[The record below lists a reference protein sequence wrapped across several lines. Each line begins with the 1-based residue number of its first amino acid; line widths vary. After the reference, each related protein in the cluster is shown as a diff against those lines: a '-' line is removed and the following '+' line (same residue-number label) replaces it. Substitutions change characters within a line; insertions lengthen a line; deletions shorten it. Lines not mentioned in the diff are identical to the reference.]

1 MKKEDLPINIPV
13 FPLSN
18 FIIFPKTT
26 VPLNIF
32 EPRYI
37 DMINDCMKSNKI
49 IGMIQ
54 PQSSK
59 NQKVQPEL
67 HKVGCIGKITSFRE
81 TEDGRYLIELK
92 GVARFK
98 SVKELETVTKYRI
111 LHVDYGDYIQ
121 DLENKKEDLKFSDL
135 ELIFKDLK
143 SLFEKKGFIINWK
156 ALEKQSLDEII
167 NALAMASPFSLEE
180 KQVLLEAENL
190 DIRKNKIAEILKTYT
205 HDIYENNTIQ

>member
-1 MKKEDLPINIPV
+1 MKNLPSKLPI

-37 DMINDCMKSNKI
+37 DMVNDSMKSNKL

-54 PQSSK
+54 PK
-59 NQKVQPEL
+59 NSNNQNEIPEL
-67 HKVGCIGKITSFRE
+67 HQVGCVGKITSFRE
-81 TEDGRYLIELK
+81 TDDGRYLIELK
-92 GVARFK
+92 GVSRFK
-98 SVKELETVTKYRI
+98 SIKEIDTLTKYRI
-111 LHVDYGDYIQ
+111 LEVNYDDYIE

-156 ALEKQSLDEII
+156 ALEKQSLDETI

-180 KQVLLEAENL
+180 KQVLLEAQNL

>member
-37 DMINDCMKSNKI
+37 DMINDSMKSNKI

-54 PQSSK
+54 PQSSSH
-59 NQKVQPEL
+59 QKAQPEL
-67 HKVGCIGKITSFRE
+67 HKVGCIGKITSFKE

-98 SVKELETVTKYRI
+98 SVKELDTVTKYRI
-111 LHVDYGDYIQ
+111 LHVDYDDYIQ
-121 DLENKKEDLKFSDL
+121 DLDNKKEDLKFSDL

-156 ALEKQSLDEII
+156 ALEKQSLDETI

-180 KQVLLEAENL
+180 KQVLLEAQNL
-190 DIRKNKIAEILKTYT
+190 DVRKNKIAEILKTYT

>member
-1 MKKEDLPINIPV
+1 MKNLPSKLPI

-37 DMINDCMKSNKI
+37 DMINDSMKSNKL

-54 PQSSK
+54 PKNSNNQSEI
-59 NQKVQPEL
+59 PEL
-67 HKVGCIGKITSFRE
+67 HQVGCVGKITSFRE
-81 TEDGRYLIELK
+81 TDDGRYLIELK
-92 GVARFK
+92 GVSRFK
-98 SVKELETVTKYRI
+98 SIKEIDTLTKYRI
-111 LHVDYGDYIQ
+111 LEVNYDDYIE

-156 ALEKQSLDEII
+156 ALEKQSLDETI

-180 KQVLLEAENL
+180 KQVLLEAQNL

>member
-1 MKKEDLPINIPV
+1 MKNLPSKLPI

-37 DMINDCMKSNKI
+37 DMVDDSMKSDKL

-54 PQSSK
+54 PK
-59 NQKVQPEL
+59 NSNIKYEVPKLYQ
-67 HKVGCIGKITSFRE
+67 VGCVGKITSFRE

-92 GVARFK
+92 GVSRFK
-98 SVKELETVTKYRI
+98 SIKELETLTKYRI
-111 LHVDYGDYIQ
+111 LQVNYEDYIE
-121 DLENKKEDLKFSDL
+121 DLENKKDDLKFSDL

-156 ALEKQSLDEII
+156 ALEKQSLDETI

-180 KQVLLEAENL
+180 KQVLLEAQNL